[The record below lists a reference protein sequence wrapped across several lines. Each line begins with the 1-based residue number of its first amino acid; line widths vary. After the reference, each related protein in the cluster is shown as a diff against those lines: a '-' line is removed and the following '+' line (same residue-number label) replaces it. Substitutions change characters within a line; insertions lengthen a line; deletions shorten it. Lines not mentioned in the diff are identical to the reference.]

1 MKKRLLVAVIAIAA
15 IVGVGATAMHMEQ
28 SASEQQM
35 AQPGRGW
42 SQLKLIKT
50 RKTFDIKKTSG
61 LYYIENK
68 ILA

>member
-35 AQPGRGW
+35 AQPGRG
-42 SQLKLIKT
+42 
-50 RKTFDIKKTSG
+50 
-61 LYYIENK
+61 
-68 ILA
+68 